1 MPRTVTAR
9 FATEGDAER
18 ALSAVATEVPLR
30 DSAVVSSGP
39 AGSLM
44 LDSLYLTATE
54 RATCDQQLSKGG
66 FLLVAQVAS
75 ESRGEAVIRLLN
87 GLQLDGEP
95 QAAGIA
101 APATPEAPKI
111 ATPAS
116 APLRHESADDEPEP
130 RRPEAVHRGPEPHTE
145 AASPPAFFQ
154 TRHDTPAEE
163 PAAEYGE
170 ERIPIVEEELR
181 VGKREVVR
189 GRSRVRTFVAEVPVQ
204 EQVEL
209 LHEETHLRRR
219 PVDRRLS
226 DEEVEQGGLL
236 KERVIEI
243 TEMGEEAV
251 VTKEAFV
258 REELVVTKSLH
269 RRVERIDETV
279 RRTEV
284 ETERLPPT

>member
-9 FATEGDAER
+9 FGSEEEAER
-18 ALSAVATEVPLR
+18 ALSAVAAEVPLR

-44 LDSLYLTATE
+44 LDSLSLTPTE

-75 ESRGEAVIRLLN
+75 ESRGEAVLRLLN
-87 GLQLDGEP
+87 GTHLQGETQAPALAAPAGAAPGDEAAPGRPDSTERESEP
-95 QAAGIA
+95 QAAAAA
-101 APATPEAPKI
+101 APA
-111 ATPAS
+111 AS
-116 APLRHESADDEPEP
+116 TAASDVPGG
-130 RRPEAVHRGPEPHTE
+130 EAV
-145 AASPPAFFQ
+145 
-154 TRHDTPAEE
+154 
-163 PAAEYGE
+163 E
-170 ERIPIVEEELR
+170 ERIPMVEEELR

-189 GRSRVRTFVAEVPVQ
+189 GRSRVRTFVAEIPVQ

-219 PVDRRLS
+219 PVDRRIS

-236 KERVIEI
+236 QERVIEI
-243 TEMGEEAV
+243 TEMAEEAV

-269 RRVERIDETV
+269 RRVERVDETV

-284 ETERLPPT
+284 ETERLPPE

>member
-9 FATEGDAER
+9 FGTEEEAER
-18 ALSAVATEVPLR
+18 ALSLVASDVPLR
-30 DSAVVSSGP
+30 DSAVMSSSP
-39 AGSLM
+39 AGFLM
-44 LDSLYLTATE
+44 LDSLHLTPEE
-54 RATCDQQLSKGG
+54 RATCEQQLSKGG

-75 ESRGEAVIRLLN
+75 ESRGEAVLRLLN
-87 GLQLDGEP
+87 GMHREGEP
-95 QAAGIA
+95 QAPAVAAPAIA
-101 APATPEAPKI
+101 APAVAAPAVTATGDEAAPPRLDGIDPEGEPEA
-111 ATPAS
+111 AAAAAPAIS
-116 APLRHESADDEPEP
+116 A
-130 RRPEAVHRGPEPHTE
+130 
-145 AASPPAFFQ
+145 AASEVPA
-154 TRHDTPAEE
+154 D
-163 PAAEYGE
+163 EYGE

-189 GRSRVRTFVAEVPVQ
+189 GRSRVRTFLAEIPVQ

-236 KERVIEI
+236 QERVIEI
-243 TEMGEEAV
+243 TEIGEEAV

-269 RRVERIDETV
+269 RRVARIDETV
-279 RRTEV
+279 RRTQV
-284 ETERLPPT
+284 ETERLPPE